1 MEVIFTF
8 AIAFF
13 FSFVGT
19 IPPGTLN
26 LTIIQLGLDHRIN
39 IAWRMAIA
47 ASLIEYPYAWLAI
60 EFQDFVTRSA
70 GLIHSFQLITGV
82 VMILLGAFNLWTTTS
97 TSGQSNFSKGLQE
110 SGFRKGLLLGLLN
123 PLAVPFWMAT
133 TAYSES
139 HGWIDLSGP
148 WEFHAYLLGVST
160 GTLVLCMLLAYLA
173 KLVVSRFQTYS
184 FLQKIPG
191 IILLLL
197 GTYALAE
204 YIFP

>member
-26 LTIIQLGLDHRIN
+26 LTIIQLGLDHRISV
-39 IAWRMAIA
+39 AWRMAIA

-60 EFQDFVTRSA
+60 EFQDFITRSA
-70 GLIHSFQLITGV
+70 GIIHDFQLLTGV
-82 VMILLGAFNLWTTTS
+82 VMILLGAFNLS
-97 TSGQSNFSKGLQE
+97 AALSSRKSSFSKHFHE

-123 PLAVPFWMAT
+123 PLAIPFWMAT
-133 TAYSES
+133 TAYSQS
-139 HGWIDLSGP
+139 HGWVDLSSP

-173 KLVVSRFQTYS
+173 KIVVSGFQTYT

-197 GTYALAE
+197 GVYSVIE
-204 YIFP
+204 YMFW